1 MYCPC
6 SDDPISRLICSHLY
20 VSIARRSHRVF
31 VCARGSSALV
41 LFVEINRIVPAN
53 VKGKEQQKVA
63 QDCVVLCV
71 RRSIFFFQDIQ
82 WRLCVPRR
90 VVRATRPHRIIARRH
105 TRCDDARS
113 GDQTWTF
120 ALLPDFPLSG
130 KPLRSHTLGSFSRS
144 KEQAPTPA

>member
-1 MYCPC
+1 LYCPC

-20 VSIARRSHRVF
+20 VSITQSVCVRARLERSCF
-31 VCARGSSALV
+31 VRGNKPDRPGKCKRKGAKSP
-41 LFVEINRIVPAN
+41 RI
-53 VKGKEQQKVA
+53 
-63 QDCVVLCV
+63 VLCV
-71 RRSIFFFQDIQ
+71 RRSIFFSRAYVQ

-130 KPLRSHTLGSFSRS
+130 KPFRSHTLRSFSRS
-144 KEQAPTPA
+144 KEQAPTPG